1 MKAVKFIFC
10 LTLFAVLTAC
20 SGSRKYFKAA
30 ERLEKQGLVQEA
42 ADYYL
47 VALQRKPTNVD
58 ARIKLKEVG
67 QKYVSSLSSEFFRNF
82 NTQQIET
89 SLEVF
94 ERLKEFTSRCT
105 ALNVQLDYPR
115 AYEDD
120 YKVCVDQ
127 FLNKNYNQA
136 YLLVNQKKY
145 FEALPYL
152 KKVEK
157 YNPTFKN
164 TQQLEI
170 IATCEPLYQN
180 AVNNLSTKN
189 YAAALS
195 LLSQIKVK
203 TDNYKDSRDL
213 LMLATEQQ
221 SRSFILFEPKPALTE
236 GEKQIQNYLYD
247 NFRQTALEFKNVT
260 ILNNTP
266 FQSAP
271 QNADLNS
278 AGNVD
283 LVQAIRKATGADYF
297 YVFTISNR
305 REYTPSLTR
314 VAAKAFLEVVKR
326 INDSTTVTEYKPVDY
341 TTVKGSRTFS
351 YDFRYTIINA
361 YSNQVISS
369 QTQQI
374 RVADAIE
381 YNEFARPFTSN
392 INSLFPYNPQVV
404 PVLGRYNPRT
414 FRNNFTARKDL
425 RSFDDLKNEAYT
437 QNVQVFINTA
447 SQMKQ

>member
-1 MKAVKFIFC
+1 VKVLKLIFSC
-10 LTLFAVLTAC
+10 ALFLALSAC

-30 ERLEKQGLVQEA
+30 ERLEKQGLVEDA

-67 QKYVSSLSSEFFRNF
+67 QKYVSSMASEFFRNY
-82 NTQQIET
+82 NTRQTEA

-94 ERLKEFTSRCT
+94 ERMKEFTSRCK
-105 ALNVQLDYPR
+105 ALNVQLDYPT
-115 AYEDD
+115 AYEED
-120 YKVCVDQ
+120 YKASVDQ

-157 YNPTFKN
+157 YNPAFKN

-189 YAAALS
+189 YGAALS

-213 LMLATEQQ
+213 LMLATDQQ
-221 SRSFILFEPKPALTE
+221 SRTFILFEPRVATTE
-236 GEKQIQNYLYD
+236 GDKQIQNYLYD
-247 NFRQTALEFKNVT
+247 NFRQTALEFKNPS

-266 FQSAP
+266 FQTAP

-278 AGNVD
+278 AGNID

-297 YVFTISNR
+297 YVFSISNR
-305 REYTPSLTR
+305 RELTPSLTR
-314 VAAKAFLEVVKR
+314 TPLRAFLEVVKK
-326 INDSTTVTEYKPVDY
+326 INDTTTVTEYKPVDY
-341 TTVKGSRTFS
+341 ATVKGSRTFS

-361 YSNQVISS
+361 YSNQVMSS
-369 QTQQI
+369 QVQQI
-374 RVADAIE
+374 KVSDAIE
-381 YNEFARPFTSN
+381 YNEFIRPFSNN
-392 INSLFPYNPQVV
+392 INSLFPYNPQTT
-404 PVLGRYNPRT
+404 PALGRYSPRN

-425 RSFDDLKNEAYT
+425 RSFEDLKNEAYT
-437 QNVQVFINTA
+437 QNVQIFNNTA
-447 SQMKQ
+447 AIMK